1 MLDVMTANRDK
12 LIWAVAQGK
21 KYKVDDSNVPKPI
34 PVISNI
40 GGKSR
45 SSNAGKEGNPNYLSA
60 NESMKRFDV
69 RDGFKVNLF
78 ADESQFPEIINPV
91 QMQVDNKAA
100 YGRCMAHL
108 SNVGTNEGNE

>member
-21 KYKVDDSNVPKPI
+21 KHKIDDSNVPKPI
-34 PVISNI
+34 SVISNI

-60 NESMKRFDV
+60 KESVKRFDV
-69 RDGFKVNLF
+69 RDGFEVNLF
-78 ADESQFPEIINPV
+78 ADESQFPEIINP
-91 QMQVDNKAA
+91 
-100 YGRCMAHL
+100 
-108 SNVGTNEGNE
+108 GTDAG